1 MVAVGGL
8 ETVIRTYTQ
17 EEYEQAKERLTTADL
32 WIGFNIK
39 FDIHWIY
46 REFGILPRA
55 VWDCQYAEFLFSNQT
70 WKYPSLNESCI
81 KRGLPE
87 KLDVVK
93 EEYWN
98 KGIDTPDIPKD
109 ILAKYAAQDIDSTYH
124 LFVTQCEMFDTEHQD
139 KFKLFRL
146 HCNDLLVLRE
156 MEWNGILYDQGRS
169 LEQAEQLAV
178 QVNIIEDKLR
188 EFCEAPLNFDS
199 RDQVSKFLYG
209 GKHVEEYRV
218 PIGVFKT
225 GAKVGQTR
233 YKVMEKIY
241 DLPRLIEPLKGS
253 EMSKEGIFSTDET
266 TLKTV
271 KANRVGKKIIQWLLE
286 RSKIQKLNSTYLLG
300 LPKTLLDNDWLD
312 GILHS
317 SLNQCVAISGR
328 LSSTRPNQQNMAPEA
343 KLHCISRFT

>member
-1 MVAVGGL
+1 MIAVGDL
-8 ETVIRTYTQ
+8 ENAVSTYT
-17 EEYEQAKERLTTADL
+17 EDDYTTVKRLLAEADL

-46 REFGILPRA
+46 REFGILPKA

-98 KGIDTPDIPKD
+98 KGIDTPDIP
-109 ILAKYAAQDIDSTYH
+109 LEVLSKYAAQDIDSTYH
-124 LFVTQCEMFDTEHQD
+124 LFRAQCAMFDTEHQD
-139 KFKLFRL
+139 KFALFRL

-156 MEWNGILYDQGRS
+156 MEWNGILYDKGRS
-169 LEQAEQLAV
+169 LEQAEGLTTTV
-178 QVNIIEDKLR
+178 QIIEDKLR

-218 PIGVFKT
+218 PVGVYKT
-225 GAKVGQTR
+225 GAKTGQTR
-233 YKVMEKIY
+233 FKVMEKVY
-241 DLPRLIEPLKGS
+241 ELPRLIEPLKGS
-253 EMSKEGIFSTDET
+253 EMAKEGIYSTDET

-271 KANRVGKKIIQWLLE
+271 KANRIGKKIIQWLLE
-286 RSKIQKLNSTYLLG
+286 RSKIQKLNSTYLIG
-300 LPKTLLDNDWLD
+300 LPKTLDDNDWID

-317 SLNQCVAISGR
+317 NLNQCVAQTGR
-328 LSSTRPNQQNMAPEA
+328 LSSTKPNSQNFPKEA
-343 KLHCISRFT
+343 KQFCVSRYT